1 MPEETF
7 RWVITG
13 GVAIAALCILI
24 MAVAVVAMYKVIS
37 RVQTRVEDI
46 SGRVSPIL
54 DTARRVADENAPKI
68 SKIASSAVVI
78 AANAEDISGVAKNQA
93 HRFAEVGRDIADRT
107 KAQVA
112 RMDAAV
118 DETVENVHQAMEN
131 AQHAGE
137 QVKAAVLK
145 PVREAG
151 AVAAGLKAAFSTFA
165 QGKRPTV
172 DHITQD
178 EEMFI

>member
-24 MAVAVVAMYKVIS
+24 MAVVAIALYKVVS
-37 RVQTRVEDI
+37 RVQKRVEDVA
-46 SGRVSPIL
+46 GRVEPLI
-54 DTARRVADENAPKI
+54 DTVRRLADENAPKI
-68 SKIASSAVVI
+68 SKIVSSAVAI
-78 AANAEDISGVAKNQA
+78 AANAEDVSGVARNQA

-112 RMDAAV
+112 RVDAAV
-118 DETVENVHQAMEN
+118 DETVENV
-131 AQHAGE
+131 QHAGE
-137 QVKAAVLK
+137 NVKAAVLK
-145 PVREAG
+145 PVREAT
-151 AVAAGLKAAFSTFA
+151 AVVAGVKAAFATFT

-172 DHITQD
+172 DHIPQD

>member
-24 MAVAVVAMYKVIS
+24 MAAVAVAMYKVVS
-37 RVQTRVEDI
+37 RVQQRVDDVAGRVEPL
-46 SGRVSPIL
+46 V
-54 DTARRVADENAPKI
+54 DTVRRLAVENAPKV
-68 SKIASSAVVI
+68 SKIANSAVAI
-78 AANAEDISGVAKNQA
+78 AANAEDISGVAKDQA
-93 HRFAEVGRDIADRT
+93 YRFAEVGRDIADRT

-112 RMDAAV
+112 RVDAAV
-118 DETVENVHQAMEN
+118 DETVETV
-131 AQHAGE
+131 QHAGE
-137 QVKAAVLK
+137 NIKVAVLR
-145 PVREAG
+145 PMREAG
-151 AVAAGLKAAFSTFA
+151 AVAAGLKAAFATLA

>member
-1 MPEETF
+1 MPEDTF

-24 MAVAVVAMYKVIS
+24 MAIAVVAIYKVVS
-37 RVQTRVEDI
+37 RVQVRVDDVVR
-46 SGRVSPIL
+46 RVTPMV
-54 DTARRVADENAPKI
+54 DTARRIADENAPKI
-68 SKIASSAVVI
+68 SRITSSAVAI
-78 AANAEDISGVAKNQA
+78 AANAEDISEVARDQA

-112 RMDAAV
+112 RVDAAV
-118 DETVENVHQAMEN
+118 DETVENV
-131 AQHAGE
+131 QHAGE
-137 QVKAAVLK
+137 NVKAAVLK
-145 PVREAG
+145 PVREAS
-151 AVAAGLKAAFSTFA
+151 AVAAGLKAAFATFA